1 MNKKIIGLVGLKPKQ
16 IYYLNNRYKKLNF
29 VNINDN
35 NFFDKKSFHISAL
48 IILYEYPVKKNLSL
62 FLKKNFKN
70 FRKLEW
76 LHLTRAGVDECEP
89 YMKNYKFKFT
99 AGKKIQG
106 PNVSEHCLAMLL
118 SLTRGLFDQY
128 NFDKYSFRPTEIKNK
143 KIVVAG
149 LGGIGREIAK
159 KLNQFTSHISSIDH
173 SKISS
178 KYIKKNYSLKLVPKI
193 IKNYDIL
200 INALPLTK
208 KTKYFFDKKVF
219 RNMKKNSIF
228 VSVSRDQTVNVK
240 DLKFFLKKN
249 KFLGVAIDNTGSFK
263 MKKKITY
270 NRRFNFLITDH
281 LAGVTTDNKRRLEL
295 VLDNI
300 KSYSSGKKLNFE
312 VSKLKGY

>member
-1 MNKKIIGLVGLKPKQ
+1 
-16 IYYLNNRYKKLNF
+16 
-29 VNINDN
+29 
-35 NFFDKKSFHISAL
+35 
-48 IILYEYPVKKNLSL
+48 
-62 FLKKNFKN
+62 
-70 FRKLEW
+70 
-76 LHLTRAGVDECEP
+76 
-89 YMKNYKFKFT
+89 
-99 AGKKIQG
+99 
-106 PNVSEHCLAMLL
+106 MLL